1 MNLLSSSRFRNP
13 ARRLIGRLMTLA
25 AAWVCGGVL
34 AAPLG
39 LAVSNGPVS
48 LLVYVADGNGY
59 FKSEGLDLNLVEC
72 SSGRSCLKLLA
83 DGVTDLATA
92 ADVVV
97 ALNSFARPDLTIVG
111 TLSASSHQIKL
122 VARRSAGIARPEQV
136 RGKRL
141 ATVQGTSAQYFLD
154 SWLLFH
160 GIEGRTVT
168 PIYLPPDELGP
179 VLQLKDVD
187 AIAIWEPLASN
198 ALKLLGDDGLTL
210 PNPRVY
216 TQHFNL
222 VSTRTVISARRLE
235 LVKLLR
241 ALVRA
246 QQFIRERPEAAAQL
260 LARRLNIDILA
271 AQTQIKEQDYR
282 LRLDQSLVST
292 LSSQLRWAVREGHAK
307 ADAELPNPLRL
318 IDSALLREAAP
329 QVDGI
334 K

>member
-1 MNLLSSSRFRNP
+1 MSCFSTLWLRNLVALVMALTF
-13 ARRLIGRLMTLA
+13 
-25 AAWVCGGVL
+25 GGAM
-34 AAPLG
+34 AAPLSM
-39 LAVSNGPVS
+39 AVSSGPVS
-48 LLVYVADGNGY
+48 LLVYAAESNGY
-59 FKSEGLDLNLVEC
+59 FRNEGVDLNLVEC
-72 SSGRSCLKLLA
+72 SSGRNCIKLLA
-83 DGVTDLATA
+83 DGMADMATA

-97 ALNSFARPDLTIVG
+97 AINSFARADLAILG

-122 VARRSAGIARPEQV
+122 IARRSAGITTPEQV

-160 GIEGRTVT
+160 GIESRTV
-168 PIYLPPDELGP
+168 LHLFVPPDDLGP
-179 VLQLKDVD
+179 LLQRKDAD

-198 ALKLLGDDGLTL
+198 ALKLLGDDALAL

-222 VSTRTVISARRLE
+222 VSTRGTIAARRADI
-235 LVKLLR
+235 VKVLR
-241 ALVRA
+241 ALTRA
-246 QQFIRERPEAAAQL
+246 QQFIREQPDAAAQL
-260 LARRLNIDILA
+260 LARRLGISPATAL
-271 AQTQIKEQDYR
+271 TQMKEQDYR
-282 LRLDQSLVST
+282 LRLDQPLIST

-318 IDSALLREAAP
+318 IEPTLLREAAP
-329 QVDGI
+329 SAVDSI

>member
-1 MNLLSSSRFRNP
+1 MTHLP
-13 ARRLIGRLMTLA
+13 ALRIRSLMALVI
-25 AAWVCGGVL
+25 AWASGGAL
-34 AAPLG
+34 AAPLN
-39 LAVSNGPVS
+39 LAVSSGPVS
-48 LLVYVADGNGY
+48 LLVYVAEGNA
-59 FKSEGLDLNLVEC
+59 FFRHEGLDLNLVEC
-72 SSGRSCLKLLA
+72 SSGRNCLKLLT
-83 DGVTDLATA
+83 DGTVDLATA

-97 ALNSFARPDLTIVG
+97 ALNSFTRPDLAVLG
-111 TLSASSHQIKL
+111 TVSASSHQIKFI
-122 VARRSAGIARPEQV
+122 ARRSAGIATPDQV

-160 GIEGRTVT
+160 GIEGRMVQHV
-168 PIYLPPDELGP
+168 YLPPDELGL

-187 AIAIWEPLASN
+187 AVAIWEPLASQ
-198 ALKLLGDDGLTL
+198 AMKMLGDDALAL

-222 VSTRTVISARRLE
+222 VSTRSTIATRRVD
-235 LVKLLR
+235 LVKVLHALAR
-241 ALVRA
+241 AH
-246 QQFIRERPEAAAQL
+246 QFIREHPDAAAQL
-260 LARRLNIDILA
+260 LARRLGIDTA
-271 AQTQIKEQDYR
+271 TATAQMKEQDYR

-318 IDSALLREAAP
+318 IETSLLREAAP
-329 QVDGI
+329 LAVDAI

>member
-1 MNLLSSSRFRNP
+1 M
-13 ARRLIGRLMTLA
+13 ALM
-25 AAWVCGGVL
+25 AAWMCGGVL
-34 AAPLG
+34 AAPLN
-39 LAVSNGPVS
+39 LAVSSGPVS
-48 LLVYVADGNGY
+48 LLVYVADGNAY
-59 FKSEGLDLNLVEC
+59 FKNEGLDLNLVEC
-72 SSGRSCLKLLA
+72 SSGRSCLRLLT
-83 DGVTDLATA
+83 DGVADLATA

-97 ALNSFARPDLTIVG
+97 ALNSFARPDLAILG

-122 VARRSAGIARPEQV
+122 VARRSAGITRPEQV

-160 GIEGRTVT
+160 GIEGRMVT

-198 ALKLLGDDGLTL
+198 TLKLLGEDGLAL

-222 VSTRTVISARRLE
+222 VSTRAAMGARRPDM
-235 LVKLLR
+235 VKVLR

-246 QQFIRERPEAAAQL
+246 QQFIREQPEAATQL
-260 LARRLNIDILA
+260 LARRLNIDSLA
-271 AQTQIKEQDYR
+271 AQAQMKEQDYR

-318 IDSALLREAAP
+318 IEPTLLREAVPSA
-329 QVDGI
+329 VDAI

>member
-1 MNLLSSSRFRNP
+1 MTHWTALRIRSLL
-13 ARRLIGRLMTLA
+13 ALGV
-25 AAWVCGGVL
+25 AWAFGCAL
-34 AAPLG
+34 AAPLN

-48 LLVYVADGNGY
+48 LLVYAAEGQGF
-59 FKSEGLDLNLVEC
+59 FKHEGLSLNLVEC
-72 SSGRSCLKLLA
+72 SSGRNCLKLLT
-83 DGVTDLATA
+83 DGTVDLATA

-97 ALNSFARPDLTIVG
+97 ALNSFTRPDLAVLG
-111 TLSASSHQIKL
+111 TVSASSHQIKL
-122 VARRSAGIARPEQV
+122 IARRSAGIATPEQV

-160 GIEGRTVT
+160 GIESRMVQHV
-168 PIYLPPDELGP
+168 YLPPDELGL

-187 AIAIWEPLASN
+187 AVAIWEPLASQ
-198 ALKLLGDDGLTL
+198 AMKLLGDDALAL

-222 VSTRTVISARRLE
+222 ISTRSTIAARRTD
-235 LVKLLR
+235 LVKVLHALAR
-241 ALVRA
+241 AH
-246 QQFIRERPEAAAQL
+246 QFIREQPDAAAQL
-260 LARRLNIDILA
+260 LARRLGIDTA
-271 AQTQIKEQDYR
+271 TATAQMKEQDYR

-307 ADAELPNPLRL
+307 PDAELPNPLRL
-318 IDSALLREAAP
+318 IEATLLREAAP
-329 QVDGI
+329 SAVDAI